1 MLKPRSR
8 ESYLWSEV
16 RPRRHGCRSSV
27 PEAEEVE
34 VFTAF
39 CPPVPLW
46 TPFSSMGIGTSC
58 KKTGVQLHT
67 ILPVAQCASRRKDR
81 LPWSCVCQ
89 EALWV
94 VRGRREVDEAP
105 GCLSQQGHGAHWVC
119 TAPVSQGT
127 WGSPPGGICVI
138 NLLWAVGEDF
148 LGSSSTEEIES
159 SC

>member
-16 RPRRHGCRSSV
+16 RPCRHGCRTAV

-34 VFTAF
+34 AFTAF
-39 CPPVPLW
+39 RPPVPLW

-67 ILPVAQCASRRKDR
+67 ILPVAQCASGRKDG

-94 VRGRREVDEAP
+94 VRGRREAQSGLLGVSPSRGKGLTGSAQHL
-105 GCLSQQGHGAHWVC
+105 CHGEH
-119 TAPVSQGT
+119 
-127 WGSPPGGICVI
+127 GGV
-138 NLLWAVGEDF
+138 LRGVF
-148 LGSSSTEEIES
+148 V
-159 SC
+159 